1 MEINSAFNAG
11 VQGFHNATER
21 ANQAAASIAEK
32 TSMTAE
38 DFAIGQEANDGIID
52 QNTKSGDLSDLNQE
66 IVELKAAEF
75 QAKASAEVIK
85 TADETVG
92 SLLDVTA

>member
-11 VQGFHNATER
+11 VKGFQNATER
-21 ANQAAASIAEK
+21 ATQAAASIVEK
-32 TSMTAE
+32 TSITAE
-38 DFAIGQEANDGIID
+38 DFAIGQGINDNTID

-66 IVELKAAEF
+66 IVDLKVAEF

-85 TADETVG
+85 TADDMVG
-92 SLLDVTA
+92 SLLDVTV